1 MGAPRNYNRQLCDE
15 IQAFIDSP
23 LCRTNTDARRHF
35 KINNDKLKDLARK
48 GLIKL
53 KPTSSRSMV
62 ARMGNAAYKGKQ
74 IFPLQD
80 NSVIKYQGG
89 VKYG

>member
-1 MGAPRNYNRQLCDE
+1 MAAPRNYNRQLFDE

-35 KINNDKLKDLARK
+35 KINNDKLKELHNK

-53 KPTSSRSMV
+53 KGTLSKKMV
-62 ARMGNAAYKGKQ
+62 ARMGNEAHRIKKSLKREAAHG
-74 IFPLQD
+74 
-80 NSVIKYQGG
+80 
-89 VKYG
+89 

>member
-35 KINNDKLKDLARK
+35 KINNDKLKELHDK

-53 KPTSSRSMV
+53 KGTLSKKMV
-62 ARMGNAAYKGKQ
+62 ARMGNAAYR
-74 IFPLQD
+74 
-80 NSVIKYQGG
+80 IKKSLTKEAAHG
-89 VKYG
+89 

>member
-1 MGAPRNYNRQLCDE
+1 MGAPRSYNRQLCDE

-35 KINNDKLKDLARK
+35 KINNDKLKELHDK

-53 KPTSSRSMV
+53 KGTLSKKMV
-62 ARMGNAAYKGKQ
+62 ARMGNEAHRMKKSLKREAAHG
-74 IFPLQD
+74 
-80 NSVIKYQGG
+80 
-89 VKYG
+89 

>member
-35 KINNDKLKDLARK
+35 KINNDKLKELHDK

-53 KPTSSRSMV
+53 KGTLSKKMV
-62 ARMGNAAYKGKQ
+62 ARMGNAAYR
-74 IFPLQD
+74 
-80 NSVIKYQGG
+80 IKKSLIKEAAHG
-89 VKYG
+89 